1 MRTMPILALAGC
13 ALAAAGPAPGDDPFG
28 PAQGEPFGPAQGEPA
43 GPMRAVL
50 ERYQEDRSALGR
62 AYPVPLS
69 PRRAERLRK
78 FAEGER
84 RELEAV
90 DFEALGVEGRIDHV
104 LFRAH
109 LDHEE
114 RRLAFE
120 EKRDRE
126 IDPLVP
132 FAPAIVGLEE
142 ARRRMETLDPSK
154 AAGTLSDL
162 ARRIEEHRKSEPKG
176 SRVHA
181 RRAAQRTAALRESLK
196 AWHRFYA
203 GYHPEF
209 TWWCEK
215 PWQKADRE
223 LELLATYLR
232 EKLARESEPG
242 AAGLVGDPIGREA
255 LLEDLA
261 HERIAYAPEELIS
274 AAERELAWCEERWR
288 EAAREMGCGDDV
300 KKALEKVKSAHVPP
314 GRQPDLVRDHA
325 LAAIRFLEERDLV
338 TIPDLAREVWRMEM
352 MPPERQKVT
361 PYFTGGEVVSVSFP
375 TGDMDHE
382 TKLMSLR
389 GNNVHFCWATVHHE
403 LIPGHHLQG
412 FMAARHRTHRRP
424 FRTAFLVEG
433 WALWWELL
441 LWDLGFARSAEDRV
455 GMLFWRL
462 HRCARIIVSLK
473 FHLGQ
478 MAPGEM
484 VAFLVDRVG
493 HERDG
498 ATAEVRRFIGGD
510 YPPLY
515 QCAYLLGGMQLRAL
529 YGELVKSGKMTPR
542 VFHDAVLRE
551 NSIPVEMIRASLRGE
566 KLARDAKPSWRFLD
580 E

>member
-1 MRTMPILALAGC
+1 
-13 ALAAAGPAPGDDPFG
+13 
-28 PAQGEPFGPAQGEPA
+28 
-43 GPMRAVL
+43 MRALL

-62 AYPVPLS
+62 AYPVPMS
-69 PRRAERLRK
+69 SRRAARLRK
-78 FAEGER
+78 FYEDARKEV
-84 RELEAV
+84 EAV
-90 DFEALGVEGRIDHV
+90 DFEASGLEGRIDHV

-109 LDHEE
+109 LDRELG
-114 RRLAFE
+114 RLAFE
-120 EKRDRE
+120 EKRDGE
-126 IDPLVP
+126 IAALVP
-132 FAPAIVGLEE
+132 FAAEVVGLEE
-142 ARRRMETLDPSK
+142 ARRAMETVDPPK
-154 AAGTLSDL
+154 AAGTLAAL
-162 ARRIEEHRKSEPKG
+162 AKGLEELRKSEPQG

-181 RRAAQRTAALRESLK
+181 RRAAQRTGALRDALR
-196 AWHRFYA
+196 AWYRFYA

-209 TWWCEK
+209 TWWAGK
-215 PWQKADRE
+215 PYQKADQE
-223 LELLATYLR
+223 LERYAAYLR
-232 EKLARESEPG
+232 DKVARENEPG
-242 AAGLVGDPIGREA
+242 AAGLVGDPVGRDA

-261 HERIAYAPEELIS
+261 YERIAYTPEELIS
-274 AAERELAWCEERWR
+274 AAERELSWCRERWG
-288 EAAREMGCGDDV
+288 EAAREMGLGDDT

-338 TIPDLAREVWRMEM
+338 TIPELAREVWRMEM
-352 MPPERQKVT
+352 MPAERQKVT

-375 TGDMDHE
+375 TEDMDHE
-382 TKLMSLR
+382 AKLMSLR

-441 LWDLGFARSAEDRV
+441 LWDLGFARSPEDRV

-462 HRCARIIVSLK
+462 HRSARIIVSLR

-478 MAPGEM
+478 MAPAEM
-484 VAFLVDRVG
+484 VEFLVERVG
-493 HERDG
+493 HEPDG
-498 ATAEVRRFIGGD
+498 ATAEVRRYIGGD

-515 QCAYLLGGMQLRAL
+515 QAAYLLGGMQLRGL

-542 VFHDAVLRE
+542 AFHDAVLRE
-551 NSIPVEMIRASLRGE
+551 NAIPIEMIRASLSGE
-566 KLARDAKPSWRFLD
+566 KPARDARPSWRFLD
-580 E
+580 P